1 QQGSI
6 ISRTHPHHLTASR
19 PPFGLKVVGRRE
31 HMNVIRNP
39 RETLNTSEEEQKMD
53 RWYELS
59 DIEHEPVKFAVV
71 IAKFKN
77 QFIIIY
83 NKKRG
88 GWEIPGGNREK
99 GEALLHTA
107 SRELFEETGAVRF
120 ELIPF
125 GIYQWNE
132 SLGMVFFAEVQ
143 EIDNIPDFEIDEIKF
158 EDALP
163 EGMNFGNM
171 FYIFVDKWNE
181 IKDKKLKK
189 YNIDIKYLNKVNELE
204 IV

>member
-1 QQGSI
+1 
-6 ISRTHPHHLTASR
+6 
-19 PPFGLKVVGRRE
+19 
-31 HMNVIRNP
+31 
-39 RETLNTSEEEQKMD
+39 MD
-53 RWYELS
+53 RWYELN
-59 DIEHEPVKFAVV
+59 DVEHEPVKFAVV

-88 GWEIPGGNREK
+88 GWEIPGGNREN
-99 GEALLHTA
+99 GETLLHTA

-132 SLGMVFFAEVQ
+132 SLEMVFFAEVH

-171 FYIFVDKWNE
+171 FYIFADKWNE
-181 IKDKKLKK
+181 VKDKKLKK

-204 IV
+204 II